1 MRRYV
6 QDLGLDFLYS
16 WIQCS
21 KKLHRVEMTQNMCS
35 PPWFH
40 RELLMAV
47 ARYCVI
53 TSSCNQ
59 CKQYFPAPVC
69 LDTHIVRPHAGDNF
83 RDYNTLPLSLQWVI
97 KRIIQHCKAHK
108 SIITPMIC
116 RKIDWS
122 GCTAIQCN
130 SLKVI
135 RSSNGP
141 SVKMWLLM
149 CDQRQHQNIANVFI
163 DSQCI

>member
-16 WIQCS
+16 MYSMFKEAAQRRNDT
-21 KKLHRVEMTQNMCS
+21 KHVF

-116 RKIDWS
+116 RKFDWS

-163 DSQCI
+163 ESQCI